1 MSVGD
6 HEGGPN
12 MGVLWKLRCFEV
24 WRSNMTGTGWGGPCF
39 WRPTHGGCNR
49 PGELRSKN
57 CFERYAEDGSIVL
70 KSGKKDRNKLCH
82 DVIYSEDRVQRYT
95 DERQTCKPCMFDHVY
110 LSTDFYISSLMV
122 FSIHGFEGL
131 C

>member
-1 MSVGD
+1 
-6 HEGGPN
+6 
-12 MGVLWKLRCFEV
+12 
-24 WRSNMTGTGWGGPCF
+24 MTETGWGGPCF

-82 DVIYSEDRVQRYT
+82 DVVYSKDRVQSYT
-95 DERQTCKPCMFDHVY
+95 DVRQTCKPCLKISILPFHRF
-110 LSTDFYISSLMV
+110 LSIFSYV
-122 FSIHGFEGL
+122 FL
-131 C
+131 V